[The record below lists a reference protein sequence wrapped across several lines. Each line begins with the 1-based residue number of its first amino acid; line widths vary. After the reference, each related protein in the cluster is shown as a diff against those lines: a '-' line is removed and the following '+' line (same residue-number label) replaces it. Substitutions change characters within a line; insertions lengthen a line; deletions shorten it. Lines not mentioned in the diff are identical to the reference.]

1 MKIKNFFDFFARPE
15 QMSDDQRQYEAIR
28 AVVFEKQK
36 ISFAARKFG
45 YKTSTLK
52 TFISQVKA
60 GNRKLFPEKKRGP
73 KKRRTSKNV
82 VKKII
87 DIRRK
92 FKLNSDDIADKL
104 HTENINISSR
114 TVQRIL
120 VDSGF
125 PKLRRRTDKERG
137 ITRKKTLIPMRS
149 ANLDFENLKPF
160 TTDCQ
165 IAGLFF
171 FVPYIIE
178 SGILSVIKNCFL
190 PESNDI
196 EATQAALS
204 MLVLKLIGWERLS
217 QINSFDSDNGLGIFA
232 GLNLLPKASYITS
245 WSYRMNEL
253 ECQDFQKKVIKI
265 FDKNYDFYKSK
276 TINLDF
282 HTIPHY
288 GEESELEK
296 VWAGSKNKVIKGSNT
311 FLAQD
316 GNSDC
321 ILFSSANVPRKT
333 ASCEIQNFVDYWIDI
348 KGVLKE
354 TLVFDSKL
362 TNYSMLN
369 ELNKQGIKFITLRR
383 RGNKIYDDI
392 EEIPED
398 DWDKI
403 KLDIPKRKY
412 KKLKVHERKIKLD
425 KIESKLREIVITGN
439 GREKPTFVITNDF
452 ELLQKE
458 ILTIYAR
465 RWHIENTL
473 SELVHFFK
481 MNAVTSPI
489 MVSIHFD
496 MLWTIIAHTIYAAL
510 RCELKGFEKN
520 RANNIFKKFINM
532 PGNISYDGKEFV
544 IKIRKRTTTPILKS
558 VKKLNQSVKVPW
570 LDNKPL
576 RIEWT
581 A

>member
-1 MKIKNFFDFFARPE
+1 MKINLVSFFACADK
-15 QMSDDQRQYEAIR
+15 MSDEQRQYEAIR
-28 AVVFEKQK
+28 AVVVENKK
-36 ISFAARKFG
+36 ISVAAKKFG
-45 YKTSTLK
+45 YKPASLK
-52 TFISQVKA
+52 SFINQVKT
-60 GNRKLFPEKKRGP
+60 GKRKLFPKKKRGP
-73 KKRRTSKNV
+73 EKRQTSSEIIE
-82 VKKII
+82 KII
-87 DIRRK
+87 NIRRK
-92 FKLNSDDIADKL
+92 LKLNSNEIADKL
-104 HTENINISSR
+104 TYEKLNVSAR
-114 TVQRIL
+114 TIQRIL
-120 VDSGF
+120 TDAGF
-125 PKLRRRTDKERG
+125 PKLRRRTNIERG
-137 ITRKKTLIPMRS
+137 ITKSRTLISKRS
-149 ANLDFENLKPF
+149 GKLDVENLKNF
-160 TTDCQ
+160 TTECQ

-196 EATQAALS
+196 QATNAALS
-204 MLVLKLIGWERLS
+204 MLALKLIGWERLS
-217 QINSFDSDNGLGIFA
+217 QISSFDSDNGLGIFA

-245 WSYRMNEL
+245 WSYRMNEE
-253 ECQDFQKKVIKI
+253 ECNNFQKKVIAN
-265 FDKNYDFYKSK
+265 FDKKYDFYKAD

-296 VWAGSKNKVIKGSNT
+296 VWSGAKNKVIKGSNT

-321 ILFSSANVPRKT
+321 IVYSSANIPRKT

-348 KGVLKE
+348 KGVVKE

-369 ELNKQGIKFITLRR
+369 ELDKQGIKFITLRR
-383 RGNKIYDDI
+383 RGNKIYDNTD
-392 EEIPED
+392 EISED
-398 DWDKI
+398 GWEKI

-412 KKLKVHERKIKLD
+412 KKLRVHERKIKLD
-425 KIESKLREIVITGN
+425 KIESNLREIVITDN

-452 ELLQKE
+452 KMLQKT
-458 ILTIYAR
+458 ILMIYAR

-481 MNAVTSPI
+481 MNALSSPI

-496 MLWTIIAHTIYAAL
+496 MLLTIIAHTIYATL
-510 RCELKGFEKN
+510 RRELKGFEKK
-520 RANNIFKKFINM
+520 RASSIFKKFINM
-532 PGNISYDGKEFV
+532 PGRVSYDGKEFT
-544 IKIRKRTTTPILKS
+544 IKIRKRATTPILKS
-558 VKKLNQSVKVPW
+558 VKKLNQSVEVPW